1 MKKSFSLG
9 HDMST
14 VKEDERIVKKD
25 IETLYLGNLA
35 TVEFDLRL
43 PRKGK
48 YGSKITW
55 TSEDSRFLHDD
66 GSVTRPKYG
75 IGKRT
80 VPLHA
85 TFQYGGCIKEKV
97 YEVTILEE
105 KNKIQVSRIYPTR
118 LKAELGR
125 TFYLPAVAVVETVEG
140 EVISHAVDWE
150 QGEERSFEEPGSV
163 MIQGVLKD
171 TAIPVSAEV
180 YTAAKLERE
189 MMDTAPAAN
198 SFPAGA
204 VILKDGTAFKAAQ
217 DRSLAFLKKVNDDQM
232 LYNIRAAAGLN
243 TRGAPEMT
251 GWDSPDCLLRG
262 HTTGHY
268 LSALALCYVATGDED
283 IKQKAEYMI
292 ASLEECQLAF
302 ASQPGFHDGFL
313 SGYSEEQFDLLEQ
326 FTRYP
331 EIWAPY
337 YTLHKIF
344 AGLLDCYRH
353 LGNRAALAIADKL
366 GDWVYRRLSRLSNR
380 VLKTMWGMYI
390 AGEFGGINE
399 SLAELYTITHK
410 PEHLAAARLFDNDRL
425 FVPMRAEIDAIGG
438 LHANQHIPQIIGALK
453 IFQATGEKE
462 YYDMARFFWQA
473 VTGAHTYSIGGTG
486 EGEMFRQPGRIG
498 EYLSDKTAETCAS
511 YNMLKLTK
519 ALFAYHPNAEYMDYY
534 ERTMFNHILASCD
547 HKPTGG
553 STYFM
558 PLAPAGAKS
567 FDVAGNTCCHGTG
580 LENHLKYTEAVYFYD
595 ESALYV
601 NLFVP
606 SALHWRERQVKLMLD
621 VDTYTPGNVS
631 LRMEGT
637 GTFELK
643 IRRPY
648 WSGPDCRMEINGREA
663 DMAADSKGYICV
675 SRDWQDGDEIK
686 LFLDC
691 RLRLEAAPDRKERV
705 SLAYGPYILAALSE
719 AKGYLRLPL
728 REESLQ
734 ESFIKETEQH
744 EIAFRHVADDV
755 LFIPLA
761 HVYHERYHVYVD
773 RV

>member
-1 MKKSFSLG
+1 
-9 HDMST
+9 MST
-14 VKEDERIVKKD
+14 VQEDESIVMKD
-25 IETLYLGNLA
+25 IESLYLGNLA
-35 TVEFDLRL
+35 TVEFDLHL

-55 TSEDSRFLHDD
+55 TSGDSRFLHND
-66 GSVTRPKYG
+66 GMVTRPKYG

-80 VPLHA
+80 VPLRA
-85 TFQYGGCIKEKV
+85 SFQYGGCVKEKV

-105 KNKIQVSRIYPTR
+105 ENNIQVSRIYPTR

-140 EVISHAVDWE
+140 GVISHAVDWE
-150 QGEERSFEEPGSV
+150 LGEERFFEEPGSF
-163 MIQGVLKD
+163 MIKGVLKD
-171 TAIPVSAEV
+171 TTIPVTAEV
-180 YTAAKLERE
+180 LVAAKLDRE
-189 MMDTAPAAN
+189 MIDTAPAAS

-204 VILKDGTAFKAAQ
+204 VILKDGTAIKAAQ

-232 LYNIRAAAGLN
+232 LYNFRAAADLD

-268 LSALALCYVATGDED
+268 LSALALCYAATGDED
-283 IKQKAEYMI
+283 IKRKAEYVV

-302 ASQPGFHDGFL
+302 ASKPEYHAGFL
-313 SGYSEEQFDLLEQ
+313 SGYSEEQFDLLEK

-353 LGNRAALAIADKL
+353 LGNSTALAIADKL
-366 GDWVYRRLSRLSNR
+366 GDWVYRRLSRLPNR
-380 VLKTMWGMYI
+380 VLKKMWGMYI

-399 SLAELYTITHK
+399 SLAELYTVTHK
-410 PEHLAAARLFDNDRL
+410 PEHLAAAKLFDNDRL

-438 LHANQHIPQIIGALK
+438 LHANQHIPQVIGALK

-473 VTGAHTYSIGGTG
+473 VTEAHTYSIGGTG

-519 ALFAYHPNAEYMDYY
+519 DLFAYHPAAEYMDYY
-534 ERTMFNHILASCD
+534 ERAMFNHILASCD
-547 HKPTGG
+547 HQPTGG

-558 PLAPAGAKS
+558 PLVPGGEKS
-567 FDVAGNTCCHGTG
+567 FDVSGNTCCHGTG
-580 LENHLKYTEAVYFYD
+580 LENHMKYSEAVYFYD
-595 ESALYV
+595 ESTVYV
-601 NLFVP
+601 NLFVA
-606 SALHWRERQVKLMLD
+606 SALHWKEREVRLTMD
-621 VDTYTPGNVS
+621 VDGHIPGNVT
-631 LRMEGT
+631 LRVEGT
-637 GTFELK
+637 GDFVLK
-643 IRRPY
+643 VRRPY
-648 WSGPDCRMEINGREA
+648 WSGPGSRMEINGRQA
-663 DMAADSKGYICV
+663 DMAANSAGYV
-675 SRDWQDGDEIK
+675 SISRNWQSGDEIQ
-686 LFLDC
+686 LFFDC
-691 RLRLEAAPDRKERV
+691 RIRLEAAPDRKERV

-719 AKGYLRLPL
+719 AKNYLRLPL

-734 ESFIKETEQH
+734 ESFVKETGPH
-744 EIAFRHVADDV
+744 GFAFRYIEDDL

-761 HVYHERYHVYVD
+761 DVFHERYHVYVE